1 MIALF
6 VPSASDDDAVTPTVA
21 ALAAFSA
28 TVLVPESE
36 SVGAVA
42 SDSSTSVRVT
52 VNVSSAVLESALVA
66 VISNVHVVPAS

>member
-21 ALAAFSA
+21 PFAAFSA
-28 TVLVPESE
+28 TVLVSESE
-36 SVGAVA
+36 SVGVVA

-52 VNVSSAVLESALVA
+52 VDVS
-66 VISNVHVVPAS
+66 